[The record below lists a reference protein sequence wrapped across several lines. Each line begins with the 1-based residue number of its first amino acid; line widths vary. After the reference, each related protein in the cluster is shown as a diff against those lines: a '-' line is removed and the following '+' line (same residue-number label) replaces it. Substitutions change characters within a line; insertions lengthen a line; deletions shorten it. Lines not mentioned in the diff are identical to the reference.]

1 MKRAWRVI
9 RVVLVVVLWAPIAFS
24 VCMVGWIYF
33 KDKTNATV
41 MTSGAPRP
49 YLVYVPKSYG
59 ASKPVPLVIS
69 LHGAAGWAALQR
81 DISGWNRL
89 ADQHGF
95 IVVYPSGVHL
105 FSFLSR
111 GSGLWRVE
119 DTLGMD
125 LDVRY
130 ISDLM
135 DKVERDYNIDR
146 ERIYVDGLSNGG
158 GMAFVVACKL
168 SNRVAAVGEVAAA
181 ETLPFDWCH
190 DATPVPVIK
199 FHGTEDPIVA
209 YGGGRS
215 PDRFNP
221 VTFPAVRDWV
231 SSWAKRNR
239 CGNAFDEKVTEITDK
254 LTYTNCADNAD
265 VVLYTIKGGG
275 HAWPGGMALPKWWV
289 GKTTNDINAT
299 DLIWDFF
306 ARHRRET
313 ATVPQPANAT

>member
-1 MKRAWRVI
+1 MRRAWRVL
-9 RVVLVVVLWAPIAFS
+9 RVVLLIVLWTPLALS
-24 VCMVGWIYF
+24 VGMIGWIYS

-41 MTSGAPRP
+41 VTAGAVRP
-49 YLVYVPKSYG
+49 YLVYVPKSYD

-81 DISGWNRL
+81 DISGWDRL

-95 IVVYPSGVHL
+95 IVVYPSGARL

-111 GSGLWRVE
+111 GPRVWRVE
-119 DTLGMD
+119 DGLGVD
-125 LDVRY
+125 LDARY

-146 ERIYVDGLSNGG
+146 RRIYVDGLSNGG

-181 ETLPFDWCH
+181 QTLPYDWCH
-190 DATPVPVIK
+190 DTTPVPVIK
-199 FHGTEDPIVA
+199 FHGTADPIVA
-209 YGGGRS
+209 YGGGKS

-221 VTFPAVRDWV
+221 VVFPPVRDWM
-231 SSWAKRNR
+231 SRWAKRNR
-239 CGNAFDEKVTEITDK
+239 CGDAVEEKVTAVTHK
-254 LTYTNCADNAD
+254 LTYTNCADHAD
-265 VVLYTIKGGG
+265 VVLYTVNGGG
-275 HAWPGGMALPKWWV
+275 HAWPGGMALPEFWV

-299 DLIWDFF
+299 ELMCEFF
-306 ARHRRET
+306 AQHRRV
-313 ATVPQPANAT
+313 AD